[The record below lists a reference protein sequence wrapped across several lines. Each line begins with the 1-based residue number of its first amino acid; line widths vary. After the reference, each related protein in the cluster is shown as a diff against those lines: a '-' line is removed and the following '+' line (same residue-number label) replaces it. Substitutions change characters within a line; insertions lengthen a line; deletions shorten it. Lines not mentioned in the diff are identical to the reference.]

1 MDYNHTVQ
9 QCLHIVFLPYQVH
22 AGAQGLRYGP
32 DQLGN
37 IQPSSFQ
44 QFHNPMY
51 VPHPI
56 YGVHPVQFQCHP
68 NGFMQGRLPQQRQ
81 NNQRTTT
88 LGGNH
93 PSVGPTLYQQYG
105 VQGGTQLPH
114 HPQPF
119 LPDLNSGRNLAF
131 SRDTRCDNLPAVRD
145 TRSNDE
151 HKTAS
156 TENPS
161 TPCKTLENAN
171 GMRRSESTSSIRVRD
186 SSPTNHMPP
195 GVEDRLPRCHT
206 LDQESELDSIAPEVQ
221 CTKREEA
228 SSKIKNGNPNN
239 TCKSRF

>member
-1 MDYNHTVQ
+1 MNGLQPHGPTVPPYNF
-9 QCLHIVFLPYQVH
+9 IPYQVH

-32 DQLGN
+32 SQLGN
-37 IQPSSFQ
+37 IQPTSFQ

-51 VPHPI
+51 VPHQI

-68 NGFMQGRLPQQRQ
+68 NGFMQERLPQQRQ

-88 LGGNH
+88 LGGNY

-105 VQGGTQLPH
+105 VQGGTLLPH

-119 LPDLNSGRNLAF
+119 LPDFNSRRNPAF
-131 SRDTRCDNLPAVRD
+131 SRDTRCDNLPVVRD
-145 TRSNDE
+145 TRRNDE

-161 TPCKTLENAN
+161 TPSKTMENAN
-171 GMRRSESTSSIRVRD
+171 GMRRSESTSSTRESIL
-186 SSPTNHMPP
+186 TNHMPP

-206 LDQESELDSIAPEVQ
+206 
-221 CTKREEA
+221 
-228 SSKIKNGNPNN
+228 
-239 TCKSRF
+239 